1 MVTQCRV
8 VNTGPK
14 GSNLQRVSFRVL
26 PLPLEALLRMLARA
40 GSISKT
46 FLGTRLVEVDLTL
59 KEIGLACAV
68 STLKIFL
75 GICLVDVGIF
85 FKKLGLARGMSSLRI
100 ATVICLVAV
109 VINVNK
115 VGLAL

>member
-26 PLPLEALLRMLARA
+26 SLPLEALLRMLARA
-40 GSISKT
+40 LSIPN
-46 FLGTRLVEVDLTL
+46 LLEVTRLVEVDLTL

-68 STLKIFL
+68 STLKISL
-75 GICLVDVGIF
+75 GTCLVDVGIF
-85 FKKLGLARGMSSLRI
+85 FKKLGLARGISSLKI
-100 ATVICLVAV
+100 AKVICLVAV
-109 VINVNK
+109 VLNVNK